1 MGRLDMRSVPSPNLP
16 HPDFLHTYIL
26 AAGGGAYYFAKR
38 SINADKKARHEE
50 DMRRQLAFQSRDFSK
65 APPPPPK
72 RKGKALDNAAS
83 PASEASHDPA
93 PTQHAP
99 EHEGGRGEE
108 RSKYEASVPY
118 RSKKGDRFS

>member
-1 MGRLDMRSVPSPNLP
+1 
-16 HPDFLHTYIL
+16 
-26 AAGGGAYYFAKR
+26 
-38 SINADKKARHEE
+38 
-50 DMRRQLAFQSRDFSK
+50 MRRRQAFQNYEFNK
-65 APPPPPK
+65 PTAPPPK
-72 RKGKALDNAAS
+72 KKGKALGNTAS

-99 EHEGGRGEE
+99 EHEGQEMIE

>member
-1 MGRLDMRSVPSPNLP
+1 MGSPNWWFVTSSPSLP
-16 HPDFLHTYIL
+16 STRHTQPQI
-26 AAGGGAYYFAKR
+26 AGGGAYYFAKR

-50 DMRRQLAFQSRDFSK
+50 DMRRRQAFQNYDYNK
-65 APPPPPK
+65 PTTPPPPK
-72 RKGKALDNAAS
+72 KKMKALDNAAK

-99 EHEGGRGEE
+99 EHDGQEVEA

>member
-1 MGRLDMRSVPSPNLP
+1 MGHLNMWFVLFVNPCSVASSS
-16 HPDFLHTYIL
+16 YIS
-26 AAGGGAYYFAKR
+26 AAGGGAYYLAKR

-50 DMRRQLAFQSRDFSK
+50 DMRRRQLAQSFEFTK
-65 APPPPPK
+65 TAPQTPK
-72 RKGKALDNAAS
+72 KKKALDNTAS

-99 EHEGGRGEE
+99 EHEEQNVIE

-118 RSKKGDRFS
+118 KSKRGDRFS